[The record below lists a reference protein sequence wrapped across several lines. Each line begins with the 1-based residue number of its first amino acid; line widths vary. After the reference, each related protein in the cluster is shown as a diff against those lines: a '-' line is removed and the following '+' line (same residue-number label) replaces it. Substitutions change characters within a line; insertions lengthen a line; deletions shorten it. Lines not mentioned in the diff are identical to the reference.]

1 MILTY
6 QKNVIHTFLKNI
18 FTISIFF
25 FSLILILSVLQEI
38 VFFKDL
44 EVNIFVPMYLTILN
58 TSSVVFD
65 LFPFVFLIGAMSFFI
80 EVLDKNELIIYKSY
94 GLSNLKIISVIVST
108 TFILGIFLV
117 LVFYNISSNLKFL
130 YLEIK
135 NKHTNDDKYLAV
147 VTANGL
153 WIKDH
158 IDEKINYINAKHMDN
173 ENLTDV
179 IINQF
184 DIDYNLIKSIT
195 TKNINIK
202 NKNWIIDNA
211 KITEDNSTIENQ
223 EPLIFKTNFNVEIIS
238 TLFSNLSALN
248 LIKLNKLKK
257 DYTSLGYSTVKINN
271 HLLNIYTYPIYLSI
285 MVCVAS
291 ILMLNIGHNK
301 PRVFYLI
308 LGILISVTVYYAN
321 YLFTILVENQK
332 ISFVFSIWS
341 IQFLLLLLCLVGL
354 VRVNEK

>member
-6 QKNVIHTFLKNI
+6 QKNVIFTFLKNI
-18 FTISIFF
+18 LSISIFF
-25 FSLILILSVLQEI
+25 FSLILILSILQEI
-38 VFFKDL
+38 IFFKNL
-44 EVNIFVPMYLTILN
+44 EVDIFIPIYLTFLN
-58 TSSVVFD
+58 TSSIVFE
-65 LFPFVFLIGAMSFFI
+65 LFPFIFLIGAMSFFI
-80 EVLDKNELIIYKSY
+80 EILDKNELIIYKSY

-108 TFILGIFLV
+108 TFVLGILLV
-117 LVFYNISSNLKFL
+117 LIFYNISSNLKFV

-158 IDEKINYINAKHMDN
+158 MSENINYINAKHINN
-173 ENLTDV
+173 ENLTEV

-184 DIDYNLIKSIT
+184 DIDYNLIRSIT
-195 TKNINIK
+195 AKDINIK
-202 NKNWIIDNA
+202 SKNWIINNA
-211 KITEDNSTIENQ
+211 KITKDNLKLENK
-223 EPLIFKTNFNVEIIS
+223 EPIIFKTNFNIEIIS

-257 DYTSLGYSTVKINN
+257 NYTSLGYSTVKINN
-271 HLLNIYTYPIYLSI
+271 HLLSIYTYPIYLSI
-285 MVCVAS
+285 MVCIAS

-308 LGILISVTVYYAN
+308 IGILISVTVYYTN
-321 YLFTILVENQK
+321 YLFNILVENQK
-332 ISFVFSIWS
+332 ISFQFSIWS
-341 IQFLLLLLCLVGL
+341 IQFLLLLLCSVGL
-354 VRVNEK
+354 VRINEK

>member
-6 QKNVIHTFLKNI
+6 QKNIILTFLKNI
-18 FTISIFF
+18 LTISIFF

-38 VFFKDL
+38 IFFKNL
-44 EVNIFVPMYLTILN
+44 EVSIFIPMYLTVLN
-58 TSSVVFD
+58 TSSVVFE

-117 LVFYNISSNLKFL
+117 LIFYNISSNLKFM
-130 YLEIK
+130 YLDIK

-158 IDEKINYINAKHMDN
+158 MNEKINFINAKHMDN

-184 DIDYNLIKSIT
+184 DINYNFIRSIT

-202 NKNWIIDNA
+202 NKNWILDNA
-211 KITEDNSTIENQ
+211 KITEDNLTIKNQ

-257 DYTSLGYSTVKINN
+257 NYTSLGYSTVKINN
-271 HLLNIYTYPIYLSI
+271 HLLVIYTYPIYLSI

-321 YLFTILVENQK
+321 YLFNILVENQK
-332 ISFVFSIWS
+332 ISFAFSIWS

>member
-6 QKNVIHTFLKNI
+6 QKNVIFTFLKNI
-18 FTISIFF
+18 LSISIFF

-38 VFFKDL
+38 IFFKNL
-44 EVNIFVPMYLTILN
+44 EVSIFVPMYLTILN

-80 EVLDKNELIIYKSY
+80 EILDKNELIIYKSY

-108 TFILGIFLV
+108 TFVLGILLV
-117 LVFYNISSNLKFL
+117 LIFYNISSNLKFV

-158 IDEKINYINAKHMDN
+158 MSENINYINAKHINN
-173 ENLTDV
+173 ENLTEV

-184 DIDYNLIKSIT
+184 DIDYNLIRSIT
-195 TKNINIK
+195 AKDINIK
-202 NKNWIIDNA
+202 SKNWIINNA
-211 KITEDNSTIENQ
+211 KITKDNLTLENK
-223 EPLIFKTNFNVEIIS
+223 EPIIFKTNFNIEIIS

-248 LIKLNKLKK
+248 LIKLNKLNKN
-257 DYTSLGYSTVKINN
+257 YNLLGYSTIAIKN
-271 HLLNIYTYPIYLSI
+271 HQLNIYTYPFYLSI
-285 MVCVAS
+285 MVCIAS

-308 LGILISVTVYYAN
+308 MGILISVTVYYTN
-321 YLFTILVENQK
+321 YLFNILVENQK
-332 ISFVFSIWS
+332 VSLMFSIWFV
-341 IQFLLLLLCLVGL
+341 QFLLLLICSVGL
-354 VRVNEK
+354 VRINEK